1 MLYAYLCQIKKLN
14 LNKIFAIILFLM
26 IAFTYS
32 NQVKAILK
40 NEHGA
45 DTIYTSTQQEA
56 IAFIDKIQSLEPSAF
71 WPNVK
76 PALFLSNLKTTI
88 HQPLSIY
95 PGRGTNFCGYGAL
108 SYLLLQDDPL
118 GYTKF
123 ILQLYK
129 DGKATFGKVS
139 FTPSAAIMKAA
150 GTLKY
155 KGILDIRPEEQIW
168 FLVLA
173 DHFKGYLNIFNRKY
187 NPGDEDRFWASVN
200 YAKFNRMVK
209 KLLHY
214 KIIARGAD
222 LIRPKVGDLYEN
234 ISEKL
239 KTGTVVLYINNRIVH
254 KKNHVAIKL
263 GIPTHFIILQ
273 QITKVDGLITM
284 IYWDYGSRTLMQL
297 SPSFLK
303 KIVFGITYCTKQGIN
318 EK

>member
-1 MLYAYLCQIKKLN
+1 MEQK
-14 LNKIFAIILFLM
+14 KIFTLSLFLM
-26 IAFTYS
+26 IAFIYC
-32 NQVKAILK
+32 NHAKAIIK
-40 NEHGA
+40 NEPEI
-45 DTIYTSTQQEA
+45 DTVYTSTRQEA
-56 IAFIDKIQSLEPSAF
+56 ITFIDKIQSLEPSLF

-76 PALFLSNLKTTI
+76 PALFLQNLKTTI
-88 HQPLSIY
+88 YQPLSIY

-123 ILQLYK
+123 LLQLYK
-129 DGKATFGKVS
+129 DGKATFGKVV
-139 FTPSAAIMKAA
+139 FTPSASIMKAA

-155 KGILDIRPEEQIW
+155 KGILDIRPAEQMW

-187 NPGDEDRFWASVN
+187 DPGDEDRFWASVN

-209 KLLHY
+209 NLLHY

-234 ISEKL
+234 MSEKL
-239 KTGTVVLYINNRIVH
+239 KTGIVVLYINNRIVH

-273 QITKVDGLITM
+273 QITKVDGLITLV
-284 IYWDYGSRTLMQL
+284 YWDYGSRTLMQL